1 MLALQLMRR
10 YTDKLST
17 DMTQNKSYFHSYANQ
32 DILLVSFE
40 FIKKSN
46 SAKLSKSYLS
56 QT

>member
-1 MLALQLMRR
+1 MLALQLMQR
-10 YTDKLST
+10 YADKLST
-17 DMTQNKSYFHSYANQ
+17 DMPQNKSYFHSYSNQ
-32 DILLVSFE
+32 GILLVLFG